1 MVRRLRCV
9 CVCGP
14 RRVPGGAP
22 VRRRTRTKLLMIDSQ
37 WISKLCGRNEYCAY
51 RCIRSA
57 NGTSVASHL
66 TE

>member
-1 MVRRLRCV
+1 
-9 CVCGP
+9 
-14 RRVPGGAP
+14 VPGGAP